1 MDREILFHLH
11 QHTDA
16 TGFLVTS
23 LQTHIFARFR
33 FPPYPLLPT
42 EKREMRAGHIWNEI
56 FMNFEHRNQSSWYVE
71 ALISKIF
78 SLLLALQSIFIC
90 YHARVPLK
98 FELKK
103 NNIRAGCLLV
113 HWMENPSS
121 FEINLFKNI
130 VFFSAVFN
138 NFMPFIA
145 ITVGR
150 LKLESFFRCSEHNTS
165 GTHFDTSRLIG
176 GSKSIDQM
184 LWLTEN
190 ALRNFTMRRFRFSWV
205 RESCESFT
213 ETGWHAEL
221 INGLWSLFFAG
232 NVMSGARWWMRNNER
247 NRKLNFTLNF
257 HVQRFFS
264 CGTSTMMN
272 DMARSFFHYITRF
285 VLI

>member
-1 MDREILFHLH
+1 
-11 QHTDA
+11 
-16 TGFLVTS
+16 
-23 LQTHIFARFR
+23 
-33 FPPYPLLPT
+33 
-42 EKREMRAGHIWNEI
+42 
-56 FMNFEHRNQSSWYVE
+56 
-71 ALISKIF
+71 
-78 SLLLALQSIFIC
+78 
-90 YHARVPLK
+90 
-98 FELKK
+98 
-103 NNIRAGCLLV
+103 
-113 HWMENPSS
+113 MENPSS

-130 VFFSAVFN
+130 VFFSAVFD

-150 LKLESFFRCSEHNTS
+150 LKLESFFFRYSEHNTS

-232 NVMSGARWWMRNNER
+232 KVMSGAR
-247 NRKLNFTLNF
+247 
-257 HVQRFFS
+257 
-264 CGTSTMMN
+264 
-272 DMARSFFHYITRF
+272 
-285 VLI
+285 